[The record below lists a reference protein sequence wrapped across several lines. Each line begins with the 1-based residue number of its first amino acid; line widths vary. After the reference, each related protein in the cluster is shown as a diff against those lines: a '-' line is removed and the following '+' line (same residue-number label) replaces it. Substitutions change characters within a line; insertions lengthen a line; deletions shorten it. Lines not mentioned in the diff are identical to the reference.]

1 MTGFFSGW
9 GSSSDGLRERFGT
22 LPERYTQYDLVLA
35 WETKSLGSGTVID
48 GVVKNVRYAYLDGLE
63 VWVEVLDASGKAAVR
78 ASCFIIPNRLR
89 QDQMAPLPSN
99 CRYPASPAP
108 CCGSPTDTRAPKTEG
123 VTSRASRSPSRH
135 PGEPTPHQDNNFRSG
150 LGLDHRGS
158 VPPAK

>member
-89 QDQMAPLPSN
+89 QDQMAPFTIELPI
-99 CRYPASPAP
+99 
-108 CCGSPTDTRAPKTEG
+108 
-123 VTSRASRSPSRH
+123 
-135 PGEPTPHQDNNFRSG
+135 PGEPGTLLRFTYRYQGTEDGGGNFQSFEVS
-150 LGLDHRGS
+150 L
-158 VPPAK
+158 PPPR